1 MLQQTQTLTKPN
13 SIPTLEKWFR
23 QLLFRKLQ
31 NLNVGQLII
40 HDPAGSRTFQG
51 STEGPSAVIQVTD
64 TTFYTA
70 ISLRG
75 SLGAAESY
83 MAGHWHADSL
93 VSVVRILVLNQDL
106 LQGFEGGLA
115 SLQKIAGT
123 VYHFAKQNSIK
134 GSKRNIAAHYDLS
147 NEMFELFLDK
157 TMMYSSAFYEK
168 VDSTLDEAQFA
179 KLDLICRKLN
189 LGSKDH
195 VIEIGT
201 GWGGFA
207 IHAAKRYGCRVTTTT
222 ISKEQYTFAKGRI
235 HAEGLEGQIEL
246 LEKDYRQLE
255 GNYSK
260 LVSIEMIEAVGHQ
273 YLDEYMAKC
282 ASLLEENGCGLIQA
296 ITINDQIYDRALKEV
311 DFIKKYIFPGSF
323 IPSISAILESTKKKS
338 DLRLYNLEDL
348 TPHYARTLSDWR
360 QRFLGNSDKLRAM
373 GFDDRFIKMW
383 DYYFC
388 YCIGGFEERSIGNI
402 HLMFGK
408 PGYRG
413 DLTRHIQWNKGK
425 QP

>member
-1 MLQQTQTLTKPN
+1 MSQQIQTLTN
-13 SIPTLEKWFR
+13 SKSVSTMEKWFR
-23 QLLFRKLQ
+23 QQLFRKLGS
-31 NLNVGQLII
+31 LKVGRLII
-40 HDPAGSRTFQG
+40 HDWVGSQSFQG
-51 STEGPSAVIQVTD
+51 SMDGPSAVIQVTD
-64 TTFYTA
+64 PTFYTS
-70 ISLRG
+70 IGLRG

-83 MAGHWHADSL
+83 MACLWHADSL
-93 VSVVRILVLNQDL
+93 VNVVRILVLNQDI

-123 VYHFAKQNSIK
+123 VYHFARQNSIK
-134 GSKRNIAAHYDLS
+134 GSRRNIADHYDLS

-157 TMMYSSAFYEK
+157 SMMYSCAYYEK
-168 VDSTLDEAQFA
+168 QDSTLEEAQFA

-189 LGSKDH
+189 LNRNDH
-195 VIEIGT
+195 VIEIGA

-222 ISKEQYTFAKGRI
+222 ISEEQYAFARERI
-235 HAEGLEGQIEL
+235 VAEGLEGKITL
-246 LEKDYRQLE
+246 LRKDYRHLE
-255 GNYSK
+255 GKYSK

-282 ASLLEENGCGLIQA
+282 ASLLNQNGCGLIQA
-296 ITINDQIYDRALKEV
+296 ITINDQSYARALKEV

-323 IPSISAILESTKKKS
+323 IPSISAILESAKKKS

-360 QRFLGNSDKLRAM
+360 QRFLGNSGKLRSM
-373 GFDDRFIKMW
+373 GFDERFIKMW

-388 YCIGGFEERSIGNI
+388 YCTGGFEERSIGNC
-402 HLMFGK
+402 HLVFGK
-408 PGYRG
+408 PDYRE
-413 DLTRHIQWNKGK
+413 DLTQHIQWNKGD
-425 QP
+425 QS